1 MNNDKE
7 LREKLLTA
15 NSGEEIKAL
24 LGDQVTEEEA
34 DLLFQEIRKRK
45 EADDLKAL
53 DDGNLED
60 VTGGMKVVPVKSP
73 KIVAPL
79 LRLWELLFGDSGS

>member
-60 VTGGMKVVPVKSP
+60 VAGGMKIVTTPTP
-73 KIVAPL
+73 KIVAPI
-79 LRLWELLFGDSGS
+79 LRLWQRIFGD